1 MAAKPKAKS
10 KSKTNVNYGTGRR
23 KTSAARVFLQK
34 GTGKITINGRE
45 VENYFGRKTAQ
56 MRVYRPLEVANVQN
70 VDVLVTVR
78 GGGNTGQAGAISHGI
93 ARALVQHDDTLRPVL
108 RKAKLLTRDSR
119 KVERK
124 KFGLRK
130 ARKRPQ
136 YSKR

>member
-1 MAAKPKAKS
+1 MPPKAKS
-10 KSKTNVNYGTGRR
+10 KKEVSYGTGRR
-23 KTSAARVFLQK
+23 KVARARVFLQK
-34 GTGKITINGRE
+34 GTGAITINGRT
-45 VENYFGRKTAQ
+45 VEHYFGRKTAQ
-56 MRVYRPLEVANVQN
+56 MRVHRPILIANVQKM
-70 VDVLVTVR
+70 DILVTVR

-93 ARALVQHDDTLRPVL
+93 ARALVKYDETLRPTL
-108 RKAKLLTRDSR
+108 RKAGLLTRDSR

>member
-10 KSKTNVNYGTGRR
+10 KSKTNVSYGTGRR

-34 GTGKITINGRE
+34 GTGKITINGRD
-45 VENYFGRKTAQ
+45 VEHYFGRKTAQ
-56 MRVYRPLEVANVQN
+56 MRVYRPLEVANVQDM
-70 VDVLVTVR
+70 DVLVTVR
-78 GGGNTGQAGAISHGI
+78 GGGNTGQSGAISHGI
-93 ARALVQHDDTLRPVL
+93 ARALVQQDETLRPVL
-108 RKAKLLTRDSR
+108 RKARLLTRDSR